1 MTLTALTVA
10 VALTSAAAA
19 AQHQHPAGHVGDAL
33 GTVKFATS
41 CTEPAQPAFLRGMAL
56 LHSFEF
62 GPAIDSFT
70 AAAKTDPGCG
80 IAYWGVAVSRWGNP
94 FAAGIKPPAVTK
106 AGAAA
111 IEQAR
116 AAGARTDRERAYIE
130 AAALLFTNADTIG
143 QRNRVLAYRDA
154 MKKLAA
160 QYADDAEASA
170 FYALALASSQDPTDM
185 TYSSLIEA
193 GAILEKLAPTQPD
206 HPGFVHYVIHA
217 YDAPPLASRGLDAA
231 RRYAKVAPSAPHALH
246 MPSHTFTRLGYWQD
260 SIDTNI
266 LSAEAARKMNAPAE
280 ELHAM
285 DYETYAFLQLAQDD
299 AAKRMV
305 TELAEGRERFKSGG
319 TASAAPPMAAAY
331 ASAAIPARYALER
344 SAWAEAAK
352 LELNST
358 PFAFADAVTWFA
370 RGIGAARSNDVE
382 GARGA
387 VTSLEQLRAKL
398 EQAGEAYWTEQVTI
412 QKLGVSAWLATAEGR
427 KDAAIALMRE
437 AADRED
443 KTEKNAVTPGPIAP
457 AREQLGDM
465 LLAMN
470 QPAEALA
477 AYEIT
482 LKKEPNR
489 LRALL
494 GAASA
499 AAAAKNSDAAQRYR
513 KAALDLAAKA
523 QPGRPELDA
532 LKRAGH

>member
-10 VALTSAAAA
+10 VALTSASAA

-106 AGAAA
+106 GGAAA

-130 AAALLFTNADTIG
+130 AAAQLFTNADTIG

-185 TYSSLIEA
+185 TYSE
-193 GAILEKLAPTQPD
+193 PD
-206 HPGFVHYVIHA
+206 RRRERSSRSWRRRSRTIPASSHYVIHA

-266 LSAEAARKMNAPAE
+266 LSAEAARKMNAA
-280 ELHAM
+280 
-285 DYETYAFLQLAQDD
+285 
-299 AAKRMV
+299 
-305 TELAEGRERFKSGG
+305 GR
-319 TASAAPPMAAAY
+319 
-331 ASAAIPARYALER
+331 
-344 SAWAEAAK
+344 
-352 LELNST
+352 
-358 PFAFADAVTWFA
+358 
-370 RGIGAARSNDVE
+370 GAARDGLRDLRLPAA
-382 GARGA
+382 GA
-387 VTSLEQLRAKL
+387 
-398 EQAGEAYWTEQVTI
+398 
-412 QKLGVSAWLATAEGR
+412 GR
-427 KDAAIALMRE
+427 RRE
-437 AADRED
+437 AH
-443 KTEKNAVTPGPIAP
+443 
-457 AREQLGDM
+457 GD
-465 LLAMN
+465 
-470 QPAEALA
+470 
-477 AYEIT
+477 
-482 LKKEPNR
+482 
-489 LRALL
+489 
-494 GAASA
+494 GA
-499 AAAAKNSDAAQRYR
+499 
-513 KAALDLAAKA
+513 
-523 QPGRPELDA
+523 G
-532 LKRAGH
+532 